1 MDSIEKAAALI
12 KGIANKTQGAM
23 HSANVTTLTG
33 IAKSDSANGIVKV
46 DLGGVTIGEKDAE
59 QAVEIETIADIR
71 KGDTVQV
78 QVSGADGTAKNLLVT
93 GVVAGGDRTRA
104 EIAAAI
110 MQVVEEYG
118 TSTGPTVAP
127 TSWQATPPTWHKG
140 IYIWTRSTITHGDG
154 TVTTSPAVCIN
165 AGGGGG
171 SGTPGVGVQSVDV
184 QYYLSTSPTTLT
196 GGSWQTTA
204 PTWKDGSYIWSKT
217 VTILTDGTRTESDPA
232 CITGAPGPKGEQGPK
247 GERGFQGQQGD
258 TGPKGD
264 AGPAGEKGDTGTGV
278 QATVTQYYLST
289 SPTTLTGGSWSDTQ
303 PAWETGKYLWT
314 RDHITWTNGS
324 DTYTD
329 PVLAAAI
336 NTANAAADAA
346 QTKAEN
352 LSTLIRETSQGIEV
366 GRVNDGG
373 TYEGFHALVNA
384 NGSFDVI
391 DKNTKIASFGK
402 DGVNFYSA
410 LDGRLYAMLN
420 AIADVEFNLPSG
432 EQSIGNETNF
442 GIIGNSKNT
451 SIQFLDADKMMES
464 HMIASFL
471 KDDLNGVISLASIS
485 TSATKSGDAI
495 VHIHTQGDGGGTG
508 IYFHTSFTYFAGDAM
523 LDGTLN
529 AKALYANGSPVG
541 PLDYDNA
548 GAYQEIQNENTYT
561 VTQDCVCL
569 IRAFPDEA
577 GTPQDMY
584 LYVNDKH
591 IYTAYATHKWNGFTL
606 TLPTPKGT
614 RLRVHNRNSG
624 KGTLG
629 VSEIPYKTKN

>member
-1 MDSIEKAAALI
+1 MDVIEKAALLFGKGQQI
-12 KGIANKTQGAM
+12 KQGAA

-33 IAKSDSANGIVKV
+33 TATGDSVDGIVTV
-46 DLGGVTIGEKDAE
+46 DLGGMTISDEDM
-59 QAVEIETIADIR
+59 QAIELPTTCDVR
-71 KGDTVQV
+71 EGDTVQV

-93 GVVAGGDRTRA
+93 GVIAGGDRTRA

-118 TSTGPTVAP
+118 TSGSPTVVP
-127 TSWQATPPTWHKG
+127 TSWQATPPMWHEG
-140 IYIWTRSTITHGDG
+140 IYIWTRSIITHGDG

-171 SGTPGVGVQSVDV
+171 SGTPGVGIQSVDV

-204 PTWKDGSYIWSKT
+204 PTWEDGSYIWSKT
-217 VTILTDGTRTESDPA
+217 VTVLTDGTRTESDPA
-232 CITGAPGPKGEQGPK
+232 CITGAPGPKGDQGP
-247 GERGFQGQQGD
+247 RGFQGQQGD

-289 SPTTLTGGSWSDTQ
+289 SPTTLTGGSWSNEQ
-303 PAWETGKYLWT
+303 PAWESGKYLWT
-314 RDHITWTNGS
+314 RDHITWTTGS

-329 PVLAAAI
+329 PVLASAI
-336 NTANAAADAA
+336 NTANTVATAA
-346 QTKAEN
+346 QAKAAN

-366 GRVNDGG
+366 GKVNDGGG

-410 LDGRLYAMLN
+410 LDGRLYAILK

-471 KDDLNGVISLASIS
+471 KNDLNGAISLASIS
-485 TSATKSGDAI
+485 ASATKAGDAI
-495 VHIHTQGDGGGTG
+495 VHIRTQGDGGGTG
-508 IYFHTSFTYFAGDAM
+508 IYFHTPFTYFTGDAM

-541 PLDYDNA
+541 PLDYDNV

-569 IRAFPDEA
+569 IRAFPNET

-591 IYTAYATHKWNGFTL
+591 IYTTYATHKWNGFAL
-606 TLPTPKGT
+606 ALPTPKGT
-614 RLRVHNRNSG
+614 RLRVHNRNGG

-629 VSEIPYKTKN
+629 ISEIPYKTKN

>member
-1 MDSIEKAAALI
+1 MDSIEKASLI
-12 KGIANKTQGAM
+12 FGGQQRKQGAA
-23 HSANVTTLTG
+23 HSANVTTITG
-33 IAKSDSANGIVKV
+33 VAISDSADGVVRV
-46 DLGGVTIGEKDAE
+46 DLGGMTVSDEDE
-59 QAVEIETIADIR
+59 QAVELPTTCDVRE
-71 KGDTVQV
+71 GDTVQV

-110 MQVVEEYG
+110 MQVTEEYG
-118 TSTGPTVAP
+118 TSGSPTVAP
-127 TSWQATPPTWHKG
+127 TSWQTTPPTWHEG
-140 IYIWTRSTITHGDG
+140 IYIWTRSTITHGNG

-171 SGTPGVGVQSVDV
+171 SGAPGVGIQSVDV

-204 PTWKDGSYIWSKT
+204 PTWEDGSYIWSKT
-217 VTILTDGTRTESDPA
+217 VTILTNGTRTESDPA
-232 CITGAPGPKGEQGPK
+232 CITGAPGPK

-346 QTKAEN
+346 REKAEN

-391 DKNTKIASFGK
+391 DKNTKIASFGN

-410 LDGRLYAMLN
+410 LDGRLYAILN
-420 AIADVEFNLPSG
+420 AVADVEFNLPSG

-451 SIQFLDADKMMES
+451 SIQFLDADKMIES

-471 KDDLNGVISLASIS
+471 KDDLSGVISLASIS
-485 TSATKSGDAI
+485 TSATKAGDAI
-495 VHIHTQGDGGGTG
+495 VHIRTQGDGRGTG
-508 IYFHTSFTYFAGDAM
+508 IYFHTPFTYFTGDAM

-529 AKALYANGSPVG
+529 AKTLYANGCQVG
-541 PLDYDNA
+541 PLDYDNVEE
-548 GAYQEIQNENTYT
+548 YQEVQNENTYT

-569 IRAFPDEA
+569 IRAFPNEI

-591 IYTAYATHKWNGFTL
+591 TYTAYATHKWNGFSL

-614 RLRVHNRNSG
+614 RLRVHNKNSG
-624 KGTLG
+624 KGMLG
-629 VSEIPYKTKN
+629 VCEVPYKIKN